1 VNEFLRQTGT
11 IAAKDLRAE
20 FRNKEVLNAAF
31 SFTLVV
37 LLLFSFAFD
46 PISNPDVREMAGGL
60 LWIVYLFSAVL
71 VLNRSFAR
79 ETANEC
85 LDALVASPAPASA
98 LFLGKCIANSVLLLV
113 LELLSLPVFG
123 IFYDVRWTGAFRR
136 LLLIFILGTWAFA
149 AVGTMFS
156 AITANNR
163 LRELMLPLLV
173 FPIALPALMACV
185 ELTGLALAGEAP
197 ASAEA
202 WWRVL
207 IVFDV
212 VFTLLGAV
220 LLEAVLLS

>member
-1 VNEFLRQTGT
+1 VNEFLRQAGT
-11 IAAKDLRAE
+11 IAGKDLRAE

-46 PISNPDVREMAGGL
+46 PITNPDVRTMAGGL
-60 LWIVYLFSAVL
+60 LWIVYAFAGVL

-85 LDALVASPAPASA
+85 LDALIASPVPGGA
-98 LFLGKCIANSVLLLV
+98 LFLGKCFANSVLLLV
-113 LELLSLPVFG
+113 LELISLPIFS
-123 IFYDVRWTGAFRR
+123 IFYDIRVMPGFTN
-136 LLLIFILGTWAFA
+136 LLPIFVLGTWALSS
-149 AVGTMFS
+149 VGTMFS

-185 ELTGLALAGEAP
+185 SLTGWALAGEMP
-197 ASAEA
+197 ASAEV
-202 WWRVL
+202 WWRLL
-207 IVFDV
+207 IVFDLI
-212 VFTLLGAV
+212 FTLLGAV
-220 LLEAVLLS
+220 LLDAVLLS

>member
-1 VNEFLRQTGT
+1 MNEFLRQAGT

-46 PISNPDVREMAGGL
+46 PITNPDVRSMAGGL
-60 LWIVYLFSAVL
+60 LWIVYAFAGVL

-85 LDALVASPAPASA
+85 LDALIASPLPGGA
-98 LFLGKCIANSVLLLV
+98 LFLGKCFANSVLLLV
-113 LELLSLPVFG
+113 LEIISLPIFS
-123 IFYDVRWTGAFRR
+123 IFYDVPMQGFGT
-136 LLLIFILGTWAFA
+136 LLPIFFLGTWALSS
-149 AVGTMFS
+149 VGTMFS

-185 ELTGLALAGEAP
+185 SLTGWALAGEMP
-197 ASAEA
+197 ASAEV
-202 WWRVL
+202 WWRLL
-207 IVFDV
+207 IVFDLI
-212 VFTLLGAV
+212 FTLLGAV
-220 LLEAVLLS
+220 LLEPVLLS

>member
-1 VNEFLRQTGT
+1 VTEFLRLAGT

-46 PISNPDVREMAGGL
+46 PITNPDVRDMAGGL
-60 LWIVYLFSAVL
+60 LWIVYLFAGVL

-85 LDALVASPAPASA
+85 LDALIASPAPASA
-98 LFLGKCIANSVLLLV
+98 LFFGKCVANSTLLLV
-113 LELLSLPVFG
+113 LELISLPIFG
-123 IFYDVRWTGAFRR
+123 IFYDVRWTGAFRE
-136 LLLIFILGTWAFA
+136 LLLIFMLGTWALA

-173 FPIALPALMACV
+173 FPITLPALMACV
-185 ELTGLALAGEAP
+185 ELTGLALAGEIP
-197 ASAEA
+197 ASAEV
-202 WWRVL
+202 WWRLL

-212 VFTLLGAV
+212 IFTLLGAV

>member
-1 VNEFLRQTGT
+1 VKEFLRQAGT

-60 LWIVYLFSAVL
+60 LWIAYAFSGVL

-85 LDALVASPAPASA
+85 LDALIASPAPAAA
-98 LFLGKCIANSVLLLV
+98 LFLGKCLANSILLLV
-113 LELLSLPVFG
+113 LELISLPIFG
-123 IFYDVRWTGAFRR
+123 VFYDVRWTESFGA
-136 LLLIFILGTWAFA
+136 LLLIFILGTWALSS
-149 AVGTMFS
+149 VGTMFS

-163 LRELMLPLLV
+163 LRELMLPVLV
-173 FPIALPALMACV
+173 FPIVLPALMACV
-185 ELTGLALAGEAP
+185 SLTGFALAGEP
-197 ASAEA
+197 SPSAEA
-202 WWRVL
+202 WWRLL
-207 IVFDV
+207 IVFDLI
-212 VFTLLGAV
+212 FTLLGAT

>member
-1 VNEFLRQTGT
+1 VTEFLRLAGT

-31 SFTLVV
+31 SFMIVV

-46 PISNPDVREMAGGL
+46 PITNPEVRDMAGGL
-60 LWIVYLFSAVL
+60 LWIVYAFAAVL

-85 LDALVASPAPASA
+85 LDALVASPAPAST
-98 LFLGKCIANSVLLLV
+98 LFLGKCVANSALLLV
-113 LELLSLPVFG
+113 LELISLPVFMV
-123 IFYDVRWTGAFRR
+123 FYDVRWPEDFGE
-136 LLLIFILGTWAFA
+136 LLLVFVLGTWALA

-173 FPIALPALMACV
+173 FPITLPALMACV
-185 ELTGLALAGEAP
+185 DLTTLALAGEVP
-197 ASAEA
+197 ASAEV
-202 WWRVL
+202 WWRLL
-207 IVFDV
+207 IVFDLI
-212 VFTLLGAV
+212 FTLLGAV
-220 LLEAVLLS
+220 LLETVLVS

>member
-37 LLLFSFAFD
+37 LLLFSFTFD
-46 PISNPDVREMAGGL
+46 PITNPDFRSMAGGL
-60 LWIVYLFSAVL
+60 LWIVYAFAGVL

-79 ETANEC
+79 ETANDC
-85 LDALVASPAPASA
+85 LDALVASPIPGGA
-98 LFLGKCIANSVLLLV
+98 LFLGKCFANSILLLV
-113 LELLSLPVFG
+113 LELISLPIFM
-123 IFYDVRWTGAFRR
+123 IFYDVRRPPRAY
-136 LLLIFILGTWAFA
+136 LLLLVFVLGTWALA
-149 AVGTMFS
+149 SVGTMFS
-156 AITANNR
+156 AVTANNR

-173 FPIALPALMACV
+173 FPITLPALMACV
-185 ELTGLALAGEAP
+185 ALTNFILAGELP
-197 ASAEA
+197 ASAEV
-202 WWRVL
+202 WWRLL

-212 VFTLLGAV
+212 IFTLLGAS

>member
-1 VNEFLRQTGT
+1 MNEFLRQAGT

-46 PISNPDVREMAGGL
+46 PIRYPEIREMAGGL
-60 LWIVYLFSAVL
+60 LWIAYAFAGVL

-85 LDALVASPAPASA
+85 LDALIASPAPAAA
-98 LFLGKCIANSVLLLV
+98 LFLGKCLANSILLLV
-113 LELLSLPVFG
+113 LELISLPVFG
-123 IFYDVRWTGAFRR
+123 VFYDVRWTESFGS
-136 LLLIFILGTWAFA
+136 LLVVFILGTWALSS
-149 AVGTMFS
+149 VGTMFS

-163 LRELMLPLLV
+163 LRELMLPVLV

-185 ELTGLALAGEAP
+185 SLTGLVLAGEP
-197 ASAEA
+197 SSSAEV
-202 WWRVL
+202 WWRLL
-207 IVFDV
+207 IVFDLI
-212 VFTLLGAV
+212 FTLLGAT